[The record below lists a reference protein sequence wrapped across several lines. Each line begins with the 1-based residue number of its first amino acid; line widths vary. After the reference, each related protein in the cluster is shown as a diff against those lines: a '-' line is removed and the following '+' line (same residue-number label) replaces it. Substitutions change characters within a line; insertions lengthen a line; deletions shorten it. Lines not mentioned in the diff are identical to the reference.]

1 MEYCVE
7 HDMTTVDNATE
18 NACMLLKREHISL
31 QKINIFRI
39 ASGITDLWEI
49 SYVFVKKKKN

>member
-7 HDMTTVDNATE
+7 HHMTTAVNATE
-18 NACMLLKREHISL
+18 NACMLLKREHIAL

-39 ASGITDLWEI
+39 ASGITDL
-49 SYVFVKKKKN
+49 